1 MERKK
6 KKKRDLGQ
14 TSQRDH
20 KGTKSCAGGI
30 SPVDIIPL
38 NRAEFRVGQKKTA
51 DLEIMVHAGK
61 TPLLFLAPWLCT
73 PASKHHKGKCK
84 QGLATKLLLQLY
96 GSSIVMMVIITLM
109 PLKIAVLCQRHEE
122 ASSEMLLGKVKA
134 CSLKPPTVA
143 LLSIQSC
150 SNITSDNAV

>member
-1 MERKK
+1 MAQLGFNRLCHINLLASFLYQSIPFLKKDGKEKK
-6 KKKRDLGQ
+6 KKERDLGQ

-61 TPLLFLAPWLCT
+61 TPLLFLAP
-73 PASKHHKGKCK
+73 
-84 QGLATKLLLQLY
+84 
-96 GSSIVMMVIITLM
+96 
-109 PLKIAVLCQRHEE
+109 
-122 ASSEMLLGKVKA
+122 
-134 CSLKPPTVA
+134 
-143 LLSIQSC
+143 
-150 SNITSDNAV
+150 